1 MEFTFSFTELR
12 SAFTEHYTALCS
24 SVASYRVFSLL
35 ESSIVQLWR
44 IVELCWAILGQ
55 FRSLFPAFMGVLK
68 CIFVSTC
75 FKHFPHSN
83 FFKIWFKLLH
93 VTTSMSPVTEKLHF
107 LIVLIIQK
115 SIFGGE
121 NKKNSVYFFNTSFQ
135 YLFLFVHAQIFSKM
149 HRASVAYFTQMMN
162 FCFLNWSWFS

>member
-24 SVASYRVFSLL
+24 SVASYMVFSLL
-35 ESSIVQLWR
+35 ESSIVQSRR
-44 IVELCWAILGQ
+44 IVELCWAIMEQ
-55 FRSLFPAFMGVLK
+55 FRSFFSAFMGVLK

-75 FKHFPHSN
+75 FKHFSHSN

-115 SIFGGE
+115 AIFGVE
-121 NKKNSVYFFNTSFQ
+121 NNTKKKRLFFNTSFQ
-135 YLFLFVHAQIFSKM
+135 FLFLFLHVQIFSKM
-149 HRASVAYFTQMMN
+149 HRVSVAYFRTMIS
-162 FCFLNWSWFS
+162 FCCFF